1 MTRTLIR
8 TLLLWAAL
16 LAGSACAQSAQ
27 EYPLSAGDSIRIF
40 VFQNPELGIEA
51 RVSETGTINYPLVGL
66 VNLGGLSITEAEKKI
81 ADALKAGGFVQ
92 KPQVNI
98 VLQPQQLRPN
108 QVAVLGQV
116 NRPGRFPL
124 EIPNTRVS
132 DMLAAAGGVVPGSG
146 AFAGGDDVAII
157 TGARDGKPFRK
168 EIDIPALY
176 LGDRP
181 QDDVVVAGGD
191 TIFVPRAAV
200 FYIYG
205 EAQRTGV
212 YRIERSMTIMQ
223 ALATGGGPT
232 MRGTERRVRLHR
244 KNAAGV
250 TEQIAPKMTDPVL
263 PNDVLY
269 VRESLF

>member
-1 MTRTLIR
+1 MSRHLIR

-16 LAGSACAQSAQ
+16 LAGNAFAQAPQ
-27 EYPLSAGDSIRIF
+27 EYPLSAGDAIRIF
-40 VFQNPELGIEA
+40 VFQNPDLGIEA
-51 RVSETGTINYPLVGL
+51 RVSEAGTINYPLIGL
-66 VNLGGLSITEAEKKI
+66 VKLGGLSITEAEKKI
-81 ADALKAGGFVQ
+81 AEGLKAGGFVQ

-98 VLQPQQLRPN
+98 VLLPQQLRPN

-132 DMLAAAGGVVPGSG
+132 DMLAAAGGAIPGG
-146 AFAGGDDVAII
+146 INFAGGDDVAIV
-157 TGARDGKPFRK
+157 TGVRDGKPFRK

-176 LGDRP
+176 LSDRP
-181 QDDVVVAGGD
+181 HEDIVVAGGD
-191 TIFVPRAAV
+191 TIYVPRAPV

-205 EAQRTGV
+205 EAQRAGV
-212 YRIERSMTIMQ
+212 YRIERGMTVMQ

-232 MRGTERRVRLHR
+232 MRGTENRVRLHR

-250 TEQIAPKMTDPVL
+250 TEQIAPRLTDPVL
-263 PNDVLY
+263 PDDVLY